1 MVSLPSYLNRAR
13 VPAVF
18 GLLLA
23 LFLPLVVRNVSSEP
37 FVYDEA
43 DYMYAASQG
52 FFANWSDTPSIPMAD
67 FARIGFVRDGRP
79 SMSQGIRN
87 SNDVLFYRH
96 FHGPLF
102 HYLLIPVARR
112 GLRERLVR
120 TALLAI
126 PAASLAV
133 IYFGCWWIVP
143 GWNAAFLA
151 AMLFLSSYSVIGSTE
166 LAPHQLFTLCSLACL
181 ILLLKAVATS
191 HTRYWY
197 GALVA
202 AGLAFCTLE
211 IGLALLLTLLIC
223 CCVERARWRVDR
235 KFAAKSLGLFLGTV
249 LVAWPA
255 AILRL
260 SFIKS
265 YAVLAFL
272 AASRGAAWG
281 TAGFAETWRTRFFG
295 SPLEWLLI
303 AAGLV
308 MWAGAK
314 GRNLYPVALFAVIT
328 LAATLRVLTVTPRYS
343 LGFVPALDLLA
354 GLALVPVLGPFRRPA
369 GYAVAALAVGL
380 YGDAWYRAVHRPH
393 NPNPRSAAVL
403 SYVHQNKLEN
413 KAILA
418 PQADVPALH
427 YYFPNMRLRGYFGP
441 APSATERA
449 AFSDPAIIPAAE
461 P

>member
-1 MVSLPSYLNRAR
+1 
-13 VPAVF
+13 
-18 GLLLA
+18 
-23 LFLPLVVRNVSSEP
+23 
-37 FVYDEA
+37 
-43 DYMYAASQG
+43 
-52 FFANWSDTPSIPMAD
+52 MAD

>member
-37 FVYDEA
+37 YVYDEA

-52 FFANWSDTPSIPMAD
+52 FFAANWSDTPSIPMAD

-79 SMSQGIRN
+79 SMTLSEGIR
-87 SNDVLFYRH
+87 SGNDVLFYRH

-166 LAPHQLFTLCSLACL
+166 LAPHQLFALCSLACL

-197 GALVA
+197 GAWWR
-202 AGLAFCTLE
+202 LASHSARSKSGC
-211 IGLALLLTLLIC
+211 ALLLTLAIC

-272 AASRGAAWG
+272 ALHRAAPLGA
-281 TAGFAETWRTRFFG
+281 
-295 SPLEWLLI
+295 P
-303 AAGLV
+303 
-308 MWAGAK
+308 
-314 GRNLYPVALFAVIT
+314 
-328 LAATLRVLTVTPRYS
+328 
-343 LGFVPALDLLA
+343 PALPKPGA
-354 GLALVPVLGPFRRPA
+354 PASSARRSN
-369 GYAVAALAVGL
+369 G
-380 YGDAWYRAVHRPH
+380 
-393 NPNPRSAAVL
+393 
-403 SYVHQNKLEN
+403 
-413 KAILA
+413 
-418 PQADVPALH
+418 
-427 YYFPNMRLRGYFGP
+427 F
-441 APSATERA
+441 
-449 AFSDPAIIPAAE
+449 
-461 P
+461 